1 MNTKDL
7 QLQSKLLVNM
17 DDDQILSNLKIAEKL
32 ENENN
37 GQYLTLCRMHLSF
50 EIDLELENNDP
61 GTEKLK
67 SKLWSKLQW
76 RTGKCAFPSTSD
88 NTTTPILS
96 QSIINQIK
104 KLVEF
109 LEKEE
114 SKINLSL
121 L

>member
-88 NTTTPILS
+88 TTTPILS